1 MSSEAVASPV
11 SPTERL
17 KEPSVEA
24 YLTGEGVAGYTL
36 RRKTTEAR
44 GSRQTISPCFL
55 HPTGDDETLALHSP
69 PDKKARQWKSKVTH

>member
-24 YLTGEGVAGYTL
+24 YLTGEGVAGYIIRT
-36 RRKTTEAR
+36 KTTEAA
-44 GSRQTISPCFL
+44 GILIDKTHCFL
-55 HPTGDDETLALHSP
+55 HPTGDVSTLALHSP
-69 PDKKARQWKSKVTH
+69 PDKKAREWKSKLTH